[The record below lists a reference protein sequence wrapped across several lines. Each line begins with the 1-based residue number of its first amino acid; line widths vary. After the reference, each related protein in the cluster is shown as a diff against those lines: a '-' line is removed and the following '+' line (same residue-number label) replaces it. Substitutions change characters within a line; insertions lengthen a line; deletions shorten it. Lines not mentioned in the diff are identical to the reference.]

1 MLQARRL
8 IDFITAAICSALL
21 LAMVVLVTWQVI
33 SRYVLNDPSTF
44 SEELLR
50 FGVIWLS
57 LIGTAYV
64 AGKTG
69 HMSVDLIKDLLP
81 SKWQKV
87 LNILTQIAFIAFAVG
102 VLIFGGMRAVSI
114 ATHQYTAVLQIPM
127 GAIYSSLPVAGVLTL
142 TYSILNIIDLLLG
155 RSSKTPVGED
165 FPAGE

>member
-8 IDFITAAICSALL
+8 IDFITGAICSVLL

-33 SRYVLNDPSTF
+33 SRYALNDPSTF

-69 HMSVDLIKDLLP
+69 HMSVDLIKNLLP
-81 SKWQKV
+81 PRWQKT
-87 LNILTQIAFIAFAVG
+87 LDILIQVAFIAFAIG
-102 VLIFGGMRAVSI
+102 VLIVGGMRAVNI
-114 ATHQYTAVLQIPM
+114 AAHQYTAVLQIPM
-127 GAIYSSLPVAGVLTL
+127 GAIYGSLPVAGVLTL
-142 TYSILNIIDLLLG
+142 AYSILNIIDLLLG
-155 RSSKTPVGED
+155 RSTKQPVGED

>member
-21 LAMVVLVTWQVI
+21 LAMVVLVTWQVV
-33 SRYVLNDPSTF
+33 SRYALNDPSTF

-57 LIGTAYV
+57 LIGAAYV

-81 SKWQKV
+81 AKWQKA
-87 LNILTQIAFIAFAVG
+87 LNILIQLAFIAFAVG
-102 VLIFGGMRAVSI
+102 VLLIGGMRAVNI
-114 ATHQYTAVLQIPM
+114 AAHQYTAVLQIPM
-127 GAIYSSLPVAGVLTL
+127 GAIYGSLPVAGVLTL
-142 TYSILNIIDLLLG
+142 IYSVLNIIDLLLG
-155 RSSKTPVGED
+155 RSLKTPVGED

>member
-8 IDFITAAICSALL
+8 IDFITGAICSVLL
-21 LAMVVLVTWQVI
+21 LAMVALVTWQVI

-57 LIGTAYV
+57 LMGTAYV

-69 HMSVDLIKDLLP
+69 HMSVDLMKNLLP
-81 SKWQKV
+81 PWWQKA
-87 LNILTQIAFIAFAVG
+87 LDILIQVAFIAFAIG
-102 VLIFGGMRAVSI
+102 VLIVGGMRAVNI
-114 ATHQYTAVLQIPM
+114 AAHQYTAVLQIPM
-127 GAIYSSLPVAGVLTL
+127 GAIYGSLPVAGVLTL
-142 TYSILNIIDLLLG
+142 AYSILNITDLLLG
-155 RSSKTPVGED
+155 RSTKQPVGED